1 MASNFQKEEEI
12 QEEDSIVIGKSA
24 QDGVNMAIANAAGGE
39 GFGYGQYLQVNNI
52 LHKIT
57 KKITRL
63 YLMNTFETLAESF
76 YYVKYGAS
84 IITSK
89 VRQII
94 SILKR
99 SKLVF
104 PEK

>member
-12 QEEDSIVIGKSA
+12 QEKDSIVIGKSA

-57 KKITRL
+57 RL
-63 YLMNTFETLAESF
+63 YSINTFER
-76 YYVKYGAS
+76 VNNS
-84 IITSK
+84 IKNLPNVMVSNL
-89 VRQII
+89 II
-94 SILKR
+94 
-99 SKLVF
+99 
-104 PEK
+104 

>member
-12 QEEDSIVIGKSA
+12 QEKDSIVIGKSA

-63 YLMNTFETLAESF
+63 HLINTFEKVVSF
-76 YYVKYGAS
+76 IHS
-84 IITSK
+84 F
-89 VRQII
+89 
-94 SILKR
+94 
-99 SKLVF
+99 LVF
-104 PEK
+104 GHFWRRSYENNT

>member
-12 QEEDSIVIGKSA
+12 QEKDSIVIGKSA

-52 LHKIT
+52 LYKIT

-63 YLMNTFETLAESF
+63 YFINTFET
-76 YYVKYGAS
+76 
-84 IITSK
+84 I
-89 VRQII
+89 VRF
-94 SILKR
+94 ILFFVFGFW
-99 SKLVF
+99 SLLVTKLRN
-104 PEK
+104 